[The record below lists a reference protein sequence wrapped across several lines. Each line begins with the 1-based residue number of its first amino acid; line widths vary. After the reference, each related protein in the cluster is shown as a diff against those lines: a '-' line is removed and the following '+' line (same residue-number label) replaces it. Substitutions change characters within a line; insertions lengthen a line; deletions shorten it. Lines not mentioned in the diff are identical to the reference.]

1 MFRIFRQSKK
11 RHRYD
16 RISDHS
22 DVRFRIIDSRNPSH
36 RSQLLQGKVLD
47 LSKEGLC
54 IGTSTVQEELHVY
67 HPSLQ
72 CKDRLEMEVDLDPC
86 MAPMKTFGE
95 VKWYMQDKNEKGT
108 MFKMGVQW
116 LSLSGSDRQ
125 TLNNLLATKMI

>member
-1 MFRIFRQSKK
+1 
-11 RHRYD
+11 
-16 RISDHS
+16 
-22 DVRFRIIDSRNPSH
+22 
-36 RSQLLQGKVLD
+36 LLQGKVLD